1 MAFCGDLLDHLRVL
15 FRGCIYL
22 VRAALHSFPRAD
34 FYLGFRWNHV
44 ANRHENPFRH
54 SWFLVGVFVIL
65 FAVIPFYASWRGFL
79 SVCLN
84 P

>member
-1 MAFCGDLLDHLRVL
+1 MAFCGDLLHHLRLL
-15 FRGCIYL
+15 FRRCVYL
-22 VRAALHSFPRAD
+22 VRAALRLFPGAD
-34 FYLGFRWNHV
+34 FYLGVRWNHV

-54 SWFLVGVFVIL
+54 SWFLVGVFAIL
-65 FAVIPFYASWRGFL
+65 FAVIPIYASWRGFL

>member
-15 FRGCIYL
+15 FRGYIYL

-44 ANRHENPFRH
+44 ANRHENLFRH